1 MVLNMATL
9 TAKERTGFTRSSLRD
24 IRTSG
29 HVPGII
35 YGKDTENKP
44 VSLDSVELIK
54 TLRDEGKNT
63 VLTLDVNGEKHA
75 VMVTELQT
83 DPLKNEVTHADFQ
96 VVNMSEEIE
105 VEVPIH
111 LTGEAIGVKNG
122 GVLQQPL
129 YTLTVKAKPKA
140 IPQSIEADI
149 SGLDVNDVL
158 TIEDLPAGG
167 DYSFNHESDEVVAS
181 ILPPQQQ
188 DAAET
193 DAEETADA
201 QPEGENKD
209 Q

>member
-1 MVLNMATL
+1 MATL
-9 TAKERTGFTRSSLRD
+9 TAKERTDFTRSSLRN

-35 YGKDTENKP
+35 YGKDTGNKP

-54 TLRDEGKNT
+54 TLRDEGKNA
-63 VLTLDVNGEKHA
+63 VITLEVGGEKHS
-75 VMVTELQT
+75 VMVTDLQT
-83 DPLKNEVTHADFQ
+83 DPLENEITHADFQ
-96 VVNMSEEIE
+96 VVNMSEDIE

-129 YTLTVKAKPKA
+129 YALTVKAKPKA
-140 IPQSIEADI
+140 IPQAIEADI
-149 SGLDVNDVL
+149 SSLDVNEVL
-158 TIEDLPAGG
+158 TIADLPAGG
-167 DYSFNHESDEVVAS
+167 DYSFHHESDEVVAS

-188 DAAET
+188 EAAEV
-193 DAEETADA
+193 DEEESADA
-201 QPEGENKD
+201 QPEGENE

>member
-1 MVLNMATL
+1 MATL

-35 YGKDTENKP
+35 YGKDTANKP

-63 VLTLDVNGEKHA
+63 VITLDVNGEKHA

-129 YTLTVKAKPKA
+129 YALTVKAKPKV

-167 DYSFNHESDEVVAS
+167 DYSYNHESDEVVAS

-201 QPEGENKD
+201 QPEGENEN

>member
-1 MVLNMATL
+1 MATL
-9 TAKERTGFTRSSLRD
+9 TAKERTDFTRSSLRN

-63 VLTLDVNGEKHA
+63 VLTLDVGGKQHS
-75 VMVTELQT
+75 VMVTDLQT
-83 DPLKNEVTHADFQ
+83 DPLKNEITHADFQ
-96 VVNMSEEIE
+96 VVNMSEDIE

-129 YTLTVKAKPKA
+129 YELTVKAKPKA

-149 SGLDVNDVL
+149 SKLDVNEVL
-158 TIEDLPAGG
+158 TIADLPAGG

-188 DAAET
+188 EAAEI
-193 DAEETADA
+193 DEEESADA
-201 QPEGENKD
+201 QPEGENKE

>member
-1 MVLNMATL
+1 MATL

-35 YGKDTENKP
+35 YGKDTANKP

-129 YTLTVKAKPKA
+129 YSLTVKAKPKA

-201 QPEGENKD
+201 QPEGESKD

>member
-1 MVLNMATL
+1 MATL

-35 YGKDTENKP
+35 YGKDTANKP

-129 YTLTVKAKPKA
+129 YALTVKAKPKA

-149 SGLDVNDVL
+149 SGLEVNDVL

-201 QPEGENKD
+201 QPEDENKD

>member
-1 MVLNMATL
+1 MATL
-9 TAKERTGFTRSSLRD
+9 TAKERTDFTRSSLRN

-35 YGKDTENKP
+35 YGNDTGNKP

-63 VLTLDVNGEKHA
+63 VITLDVSGEKHS
-75 VMVTELQT
+75 VMVTDLQT
-83 DPLKNEVTHADFQ
+83 DPLKNEITHADFQ
-96 VVNMSEEIE
+96 VVNMSEDIE

-129 YTLTVKAKPKA
+129 HALTVKAKPKA
-140 IPQSIEADI
+140 IPQTIEADI
-149 SGLDVNDVL
+149 SNLDVNEVL
-158 TIEDLPAGG
+158 TIADLAADG
-167 DYSFNHESDEVVAS
+167 DYAFNQESDEVVAS

-188 DAAET
+188 EAAEI
-193 DAEETADA
+193 DEEESADA
-201 QPEGENKD
+201 QPKGEYKE

>member
-1 MVLNMATL
+1 MATL
-9 TAKERTGFTRSSLRD
+9 TAKERTDFTRSSLRN

-63 VLTLDVNGEKHA
+63 VLTLDVGGKQHS
-75 VMVTELQT
+75 VMVTDLQT
-83 DPLKNEVTHADFQ
+83 DPLKNEITHADFQ
-96 VVNMSEEIE
+96 VVNMSEDIE

-122 GVLQQPL
+122 GVMQQPL
-129 YTLTVKAKPKA
+129 YELTVKAKPKA

-149 SGLDVNDVL
+149 SKLDVNEVL
-158 TIEDLPAGG
+158 TIADLPAGG

-188 DAAET
+188 EAAEI
-193 DAEETADA
+193 DEEESADA
-201 QPEGENKD
+201 QPEGENKE

>member
-1 MVLNMATL
+1 MATL
-9 TAKERTGFTRSSLRD
+9 TAKERTDFTRSSLRN

-63 VLTLDVNGEKHA
+63 VLTLDIGGEQHS
-75 VMVTELQT
+75 VMVTDLQT
-83 DPLKNEVTHADFQ
+83 DPLKNEITHADFQ
-96 VVNMSEEIE
+96 VVNMSEDIE
-105 VEVPIH
+105 AEVPIH

-129 YTLTVKAKPKA
+129 YELTVKAKPKA
-140 IPQSIEADI
+140 IPQTIEADI
-149 SGLDVNDVL
+149 SNLDVNEVL
-158 TIEDLPAGG
+158 TIADLPAGG

-188 DAAET
+188 KEAEV
-193 DAEETADA
+193 DEEESADA
-201 QPEGENKD
+201 QPEG
-209 Q
+209 

>member
-1 MVLNMATL
+1 MATL
-9 TAKERTGFTRSSLRD
+9 TAKERTDFTRSSLRN

-35 YGKDTENKP
+35 YGKNTENKP

-63 VLTLDVNGEKHA
+63 VLTLDVGGKQHS
-75 VMVTELQT
+75 VMVTDLQT
-83 DPLKNEVTHADFQ
+83 DPLKNEITHADFQ
-96 VVNMSEEIE
+96 VVNMSEDIE

-129 YTLTVKAKPKA
+129 YELTVKAKPKA
-140 IPQSIEADI
+140 IPQTIEADI
-149 SGLDVNDVL
+149 SKLDVNEVL
-158 TIEDLPAGG
+158 TIADLPAGG

-188 DAAET
+188 ETAEI
-193 DAEETADA
+193 DEEESADA
-201 QPEGENKD
+201 QPEGENKE

>member
-1 MVLNMATL
+1 MATL

-35 YGKDTENKP
+35 YGKDTANKP

-63 VLTLDVNGEKHA
+63 VITLDVNGEKHA

-129 YTLTVKAKPKA
+129 YALTVKAKPKA

-149 SGLDVNDVL
+149 SGLDINDVL

-167 DYSFNHESDEVVAS
+167 DYSYNHESDEVVAS

-193 DAEETADA
+193 DAEETANA
-201 QPEGENKD
+201 QPEGENED

>member
-1 MVLNMATL
+1 MATL

-35 YGKDTENKP
+35 YGKDTANKP

-129 YTLTVKAKPKA
+129 YALTVKAKPKA

-158 TIEDLPAGG
+158 SIEDLPAGG
-167 DYSFNHESDEVVAS
+167 NYSFNHESDEVVAS

>member
-1 MVLNMATL
+1 MATL

-35 YGKDTENKP
+35 YGKNTANKP

-63 VLTLDVNGEKHA
+63 VITLDVNGEKHA

-111 LTGEAIGVKNG
+111 LTGEAMGVKNG

-129 YTLTVKAKPKA
+129 YALTVKAKPKA

-167 DYSFNHESDEVVAS
+167 DYSYNHESDEVVAS

-193 DAEETADA
+193 DAEETANA
-201 QPEGENKD
+201 QPEGENED

>member
-1 MVLNMATL
+1 MATL
-9 TAKERTGFTRSSLRD
+9 TAKERTDFTRSSLRN

-35 YGKDTENKP
+35 YGKDTENQP

-63 VLTLDVNGEKHA
+63 VLTLDVGGKQHS
-75 VMVTELQT
+75 VMVTDLQT
-83 DPLKNEVTHADFQ
+83 DPLKNEITHADFQ
-96 VVNMSEEIE
+96 VVNMSEDIE

-129 YTLTVKAKPKA
+129 YELTVKAKPKA

-149 SGLDVNDVL
+149 SKLDVNEVL
-158 TIEDLPAGG
+158 TIADLPAGG

-188 DAAET
+188 EAAEI
-193 DAEETADA
+193 DEEESADA
-201 QPEGENKD
+201 QPEGENKE

>member
-1 MVLNMATL
+1 MATL

-35 YGKDTENKP
+35 YGKDTANKP
-44 VSLDSVELIK
+44 VSLDIVELIK

-63 VLTLDVNGEKHA
+63 VITLDVNGEKHA

-129 YTLTVKAKPKA
+129 YALTVKAKPKA

-158 TIEDLPAGG
+158 TIEDLPADG
-167 DYSFNHESDEVVAS
+167 DYSYNHESDEVVAS

-201 QPEGENKD
+201 QPEGENED

>member
-1 MVLNMATL
+1 MATL
-9 TAKERTGFTRSSLRD
+9 TAKERTDFTRSSLRN

-63 VLTLDVNGEKHA
+63 VLTLDVGGKQHS
-75 VMVTELQT
+75 VMVTDLQT
-83 DPLKNEVTHADFQ
+83 DPLKNEITHADFQ
-96 VVNMSEEIE
+96 VVNMSEDIE

-129 YTLTVKAKPKA
+129 YELTVKAKPKA
-140 IPQSIEADI
+140 IPQTIEADI
-149 SGLDVNDVL
+149 SKLDVNEVL
-158 TIEDLPAGG
+158 TIADLPAGG
-167 DYSFNHESDEVVAS
+167 DFSFNHESDEVVAS

-188 DAAET
+188 EAAEI
-193 DAEETADA
+193 DEEESADA
-201 QPEGENKD
+201 QPEGENKE

>member
-1 MVLNMATL
+1 MATL

-35 YGKDTENKP
+35 YGKDTANKP

-129 YTLTVKAKPKA
+129 YTLTVKSKPKA

>member
-1 MVLNMATL
+1 MATL
-9 TAKERTGFTRSSLRD
+9 TAKERTDFTRSSLRN

-63 VLTLDVNGEKHA
+63 VLTLEVGGKQHS
-75 VMVTELQT
+75 VMVTDLQT
-83 DPLKNEVTHADFQ
+83 DPLKNEITHADFQ
-96 VVNMSEEIE
+96 VVNMSEDIE

-111 LTGEAIGVKNG
+111 LIGEAIGVKNG

-129 YTLTVKAKPKA
+129 YELTVKAKPKA
-140 IPQSIEADI
+140 IPQTIEADI
-149 SGLDVNDVL
+149 SKLDINEVL
-158 TIEDLPAGG
+158 TIADLPVGG

-188 DAAET
+188 EAAEI
-193 DAEETADA
+193 DEEESADA
-201 QPEGENKD
+201 QPEGENKE

>member
-1 MVLNMATL
+1 MATL

-35 YGKDTENKP
+35 YGKNTANKP

-63 VLTLDVNGEKHA
+63 VITLDVNGEKHA

-129 YTLTVKAKPKA
+129 YALTVKAKPKA

-167 DYSFNHESDEVVAS
+167 DYSYNHESDEVVAS

-193 DAEETADA
+193 DAEETVDA
-201 QPEGENKD
+201 QPEGENED

>member
-1 MVLNMATL
+1 MATL
-9 TAKERTGFTRSSLRD
+9 TAKERTDFTRSSLRN

-35 YGKDTENKP
+35 YGKDTGNKP

-54 TLRDEGKNT
+54 TLRDEGKNA
-63 VLTLDVNGEKHA
+63 VITLEVGGEKHS
-75 VMVTELQT
+75 VMVTDLQT
-83 DPLKNEVTHADFQ
+83 DPLKNEITHADFQ
-96 VVNMSEEIE
+96 VVNMSEDIE

-129 YTLTVKAKPKA
+129 YALTVNTKPKA
-140 IPQSIEADI
+140 IPQAIEADI
-149 SGLDVNDVL
+149 SSLDVNEVL
-158 TIEDLPAGG
+158 TIADLPAGG
-167 DYSFNHESDEVVAS
+167 DYSFHHESDEVVAS

-188 DAAET
+188 EAADT
-193 DAEETADA
+193 DEEESADA
-201 QPEGENKD
+201 QPEGENE

>member
-1 MVLNMATL
+1 MATL
-9 TAKERTGFTRSSLRD
+9 TAKERTDFTRSSLRN

-35 YGKDTENKP
+35 YGKDTGNKP
-44 VSLDSVELIK
+44 VSLDGVELIK

-63 VLTLDVNGEKHA
+63 VITLDVSGEKHS
-75 VMVTELQT
+75 VMVTDLQT
-83 DPLKNEVTHADFQ
+83 DPLKNEITHADFQ
-96 VVNMSEEIE
+96 VVNMSEAIE
-105 VEVPIH
+105 VEVSIH

-129 YTLTVKAKPKA
+129 YALTVKAKPKA
-140 IPQSIEADI
+140 IPQTIEADI
-149 SGLDVNDVL
+149 SNLDVNEVL
-158 TIEDLPAGG
+158 TIADLPAGG

-188 DAAET
+188 EAAEI
-193 DAEETADA
+193 DEEESADA
-201 QPEGENKD
+201 QPEGENKE

>member
-1 MVLNMATL
+1 MATL

-35 YGKDTENKP
+35 YGKNTANKP

-63 VLTLDVNGEKHA
+63 VITLDVNGEKHA

-111 LTGEAIGVKNG
+111 LTGEAMGVKNG

-129 YTLTVKAKPKA
+129 YALTVKAKPKA

-167 DYSFNHESDEVVAS
+167 DYSYNHESDEVVAS

-201 QPEGENKD
+201 QPEGENED

>member
-1 MVLNMATL
+1 MATL

-63 VLTLDVNGEKHA
+63 VLTLDVNGKKHA

-129 YTLTVKAKPKA
+129 YALTVKAKPKA

-193 DAEETADA
+193 DAEGTADA

>member
-1 MVLNMATL
+1 MATL

-35 YGKDTENKP
+35 YGKNTANKP

-63 VLTLDVNGEKHA
+63 VITLDVNGEKHA

-129 YTLTVKAKPKA
+129 YALTVKAKPKA

-167 DYSFNHESDEVVAS
+167 DYSYNHESDEVVAS

-193 DAEETADA
+193 DAEETANA
-201 QPEGENKD
+201 QPEGENED

>member
-1 MVLNMATL
+1 MATL

-35 YGKDTENKP
+35 YGKDTANKP

-63 VLTLDVNGEKHA
+63 VITLDVNGEKHA

-129 YTLTVKAKPKA
+129 YALTVKAKPKA

-167 DYSFNHESDEVVAS
+167 DYFYNHESDEVVAS

-193 DAEETADA
+193 DAEETANA
-201 QPEGENKD
+201 QPEGENEN

>member
-1 MVLNMATL
+1 MATL
-9 TAKERTGFTRSSLRD
+9 TAKERTDFTRSSLRN

-63 VLTLDVNGEKHA
+63 VLTLEVGGKQHS
-75 VMVTELQT
+75 VMVTDLQT
-83 DPLKNEVTHADFQ
+83 DPLKNEITHADFQ
-96 VVNMSEEIE
+96 VVNMSEDIE

-129 YTLTVKAKPKA
+129 YELTVKAKPKA
-140 IPQSIEADI
+140 IPQTIEADI
-149 SGLDVNDVL
+149 SKLDVNEVL
-158 TIEDLPAGG
+158 TIADLPVGG

-188 DAAET
+188 EAAEI
-193 DAEETADA
+193 DEEESADA
-201 QPEGENKD
+201 QPEGENKE